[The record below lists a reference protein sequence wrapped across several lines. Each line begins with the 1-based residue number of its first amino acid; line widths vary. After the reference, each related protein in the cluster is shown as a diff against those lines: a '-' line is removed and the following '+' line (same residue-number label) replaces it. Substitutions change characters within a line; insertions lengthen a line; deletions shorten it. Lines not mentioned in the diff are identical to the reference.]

1 MKKERLHRT
10 HLPSYEEAVAI
21 YNNYETSTFY
31 ENKYVVNGYNVSLFN
46 YRLAQY
52 MDFVDP
58 LGKGEIDA
66 RELRGLCFIFNK
78 DGTVFKRYLLLEKF
92 FNIDQT
98 EESLYEVVKNYE
110 IKYIN
115 NKEDGSV
122 ASFVRFPDGKV
133 IGKSKM
139 GFDSTQAIGAT
150 KLYEKNEGI
159 KNFVNYCLSNN
170 IIAVFEYV
178 SPRNRIV
185 LNYKEEKLILLK
197 LRDNKTGKYLD
208 IHDYLDIINENDIEY
223 AEFEDIESLDR
234 LLEINETDE
243 NKEGYVI
250 HAIDDNGHDFFY
262 KIKNEWYRSR
272 HGLLTDEIRRE
283 NMIIKYILDDTID
296 DLLGEIP
303 KDETI
308 TIDRINAILEIVR
321 TELKHIVDNTNMLYD
336 VLTEVGDVKTF
347 ALEYHKNIYFPAV
360 MAKYNS
366 NRDPYDFAIDMISKQ
381 TNFLEIARKWLDD
394 RGYKYEKYEYS

>member
-1 MKKERLHRT
+1 MKTHRT
-10 HLPSYEEAVAI
+10 YLPSYDECVKICNSFEK
-21 YNNYETSTFY
+21 NTFY
-31 ENKYVVNGYNVSLFN
+31 ENKYVIEGYNVSLFN

-52 MDFVDP
+52 MDFLNP
-58 LGKGEIDA
+58 LGIEGHDA
-66 RELRGLCFIFNK
+66 RELRGLCFVFNK
-78 DGTVFKRYLLLEKF
+78 DGTLYNRFLLLEKF
-92 FNIDQT
+92 FNLNQT
-98 EESLYEVVKNYE
+98 TESLYENVKHLK

-122 ASFVRFPDGKV
+122 ASFIRLPNGKV

-139 GFDSTQAIGAT
+139 GFDSPQAIGTT
-150 KLYEKNEGI
+150 KLYEKNEGVR
-159 KNFVNYCLSNN
+159 NFVDYCLDNN
-170 IIAVFEYV
+170 IVAVFEYV

-208 IHDYLDIINENDIEY
+208 IHDYLDILNENNIEY
-223 AEFEDIESLDR
+223 ANFEDIESLDR

-283 NMIIKYILDDTID
+283 NMIIKYILDGTID

-308 TIDRINAILEIVR
+308 TIDRINTILNIVR
-321 TELKHIVDNTNMLYD
+321 TELNEIVNNTNSLYNI
-336 VLTEVGDVKTF
+336 LEMGDVKSF
-347 ALEYHKNIYFPAV
+347 ALKYHKNMYFPAV
-360 MAKYNS
+360 MAKYNY
-366 NRDPYDFAIDMISKQ
+366 NRDPFDSAIDVISKQ
-381 TNFLEIARKWLDD
+381 TNYLEIARKWLDK
-394 RGYKYEKYEYS
+394 RGYNYEKYEYS